1 MEILSRS
8 WNSRE
13 IGEHGRDVPPRIRGI
28 MIRVQKIR
36 KTNEETRIAVTKFP
50 SVTYPTPGA
59 SLSKTNYPPLGD
71 L

>member
-36 KTNEETRIAVTKFP
+36 KTNKETRIALIE
-50 SVTYPTPGA
+50 
-59 SLSKTNYPPLGD
+59 LSKVTLLMSRAPYRNISFLT
-71 L
+71 